1 MYNFITNFI
10 SQYGM
15 AIAYAVLTAI
25 AGAAAA
31 FVKKKYNEW
40 ANTKTKKEVV
50 KTVVMAVQQLYKDMD
65 GDEKKQKAI
74 QGIIAMLAEKGIEI
88 SELEIDMLIEA
99 AVGEFKGV
107 FDDNTETVTEPVVV
121 TGFAPEV
128 IEYVLDDE
136 DEDDDDEDEDGGESE

>member
-1 MYNFITNFI
+1 
-10 SQYGM
+10 M

-25 AGAAAA
+25 AGVVAA
-31 FVKKKYNEW
+31 FAKKKYNEW

-50 KTVVMAVQQLYKDMD
+50 KTVVMAVQQLYKDMN

-74 QGIIAMLAEKGIEI
+74 EGIVAMLAEKGIEI

-107 FDDNTETVTEPVVV
+107 FDDNAEVTEPVVV
-121 TGFAPEV
+121 TGFAPEP

-136 DEDDDDEDEDGGESE
+136 DEDEDDDDDEE

>member
-15 AIAYAVLTAI
+15 AIAYAALTAI
-25 AGAAAA
+25 AGVAAA

-40 ANTKTKKEVV
+40 ASTKTKKEVV
-50 KTVVMAVQQLYKDMD
+50 KTVVMAVQQLYKDMNS
-65 GDEKKQKAI
+65 DEKKQKAI
-74 QGIIAMLAEKGIEI
+74 EGIVAMLAEKGIEI

-107 FDDNTETVTEPVVV
+107 FDDTEEMVTEPVVV
-121 TGFAPEV
+121 TGFAPEP

-136 DEDDDDEDEDGGESE
+136 DEDEDEDDDEEEE

>member
-1 MYNFITNFI
+1 MYSFISNFI

-25 AGAAAA
+25 AGVVAA
-31 FVKKKYNEW
+31 FAKKKYNEW

-50 KTVVMAVQQLYKDMD
+50 KTVVMAVQQLYKDMN

-74 QGIIAMLAEKGIEI
+74 EGIVAMLAEKGIEI

-107 FDDNTETVTEPVVV
+107 FDDNVTLEETQPVFV
-121 TGFAPEV
+121 TGFAP
-128 IEYVLDDE
+128 IEYALEDE
-136 DEDDDDEDEDGGESE
+136 DEDENEDEE